1 MGITIIP
8 DEAFPRTRGD
18 RPTEVDGN
26 LIDRMVPPH
35 TRGTANCP
43 ACRGVFPGLF
53 GHGSSVSKKS
63 NDFTPEGLHNTFL
76 SDVKTA
82 VLIQARK
89 AKRLVLNESR
99 VQGRFSLTRL
109 S

>member
-35 TRGTANCP
+35 TRGTANSP
-43 ACRGVFPGLF
+43 ACRGLFPGLF

-63 NDFTPEGLHNTFL
+63 NDFTPEGLHNTTL
-76 SDVKTA
+76 SDVKTGIWPNKTFVA
-82 VLIQARK
+82 PLRSIPPLWHTVEYPQ
-89 AKRLVLNESR
+89 
-99 VQGRFSLTRL
+99 
-109 S
+109 